1 MINEEKFHPKSQTL
15 FFEPDDKLK
24 PTTLSYSSMP
34 ASKSPRKP
42 VRERILETA
51 CELFYREG
59 IQNVGIDRIIAESGV
74 AKMSL
79 YNHFKSKD
87 ALIEAFLRQRDQQ
100 WRDWFVVRVE
110 ARSSKPKQQLLILF
124 DVLQEWFESPDFRG
138 CAFINATVEL
148 ANPHHPGCQAALD
161 HQLSV
166 YQYIFDLVKA
176 EGLEP
181 AEPVARQLLLLV
193 QGAIVI
199 AMMQDRPQA
208 AAEAKCA
215 AILLLKSA
223 VS

>member
-1 MINEEKFHPKSQTL
+1 
-15 FFEPDDKLK
+15 
-24 PTTLSYSSMP
+24 MP
-34 ASKSPRKP
+34 AAKSPRKS

-100 WRDWFVVRVE
+100 WRDWFVARVE
-110 ARSSKPKQQLLILF
+110 ERSSDPQQRLLLLF
-124 DVLQEWFESPDFRG
+124 DVLQEWFESPNFRG

-148 ANPHHPGCQAALD
+148 ADPEHPGCQAALD
-161 HQLSV
+161 HQLAV
-166 YQYIFDLVKA
+166 YQYIYGLVKA
-176 EGLEP
+176 AGLTSTEL
-181 AEPVARQLLLLV
+181 VAQQVLLLV

-199 AMMQDRPQA
+199 AMMQHRPLA
-208 AAEAKCA
+208 AVEAKGA
-215 AILLLKSA
+215 AMILLSSQTA
-223 VS
+223 NPSIAEH

>member
-1 MINEEKFHPKSQTL
+1 MSV
-15 FFEPDDKLK
+15 
-24 PTTLSYSSMP
+24 
-34 ASKSPRKP
+34 SKTPRKP
-42 VRERILETA
+42 VRERILDTA

-100 WRDWFVVRVE
+100 WRDWFVTRVE
-110 ARSSKPKQQLLILF
+110 EHSADPKQRLLSLF
-124 DVLQEWFESPDFRG
+124 DVLQEWFESPNFRG

-161 HQLSV
+161 HQLAV

-208 AAEAKCA
+208 AAEAKSA
-215 AILLLKSA
+215 ATLLLNSDG
-223 VS
+223 S

>member
-1 MINEEKFHPKSQTL
+1 MSV
-15 FFEPDDKLK
+15 
-24 PTTLSYSSMP
+24 
-34 ASKSPRKP
+34 SKTPRKP

-100 WRDWFVVRVE
+100 WREWFVTHVE
-110 ARSSKPKQQLLILF
+110 ERSADPKQRLLVLF
-124 DVLQEWFESPDFRG
+124 DVLQEWFESPNFRG

-161 HQLSV
+161 HQLAV

-181 AEPVARQLLLLV
+181 AEPFARQLLLLV

-208 AAEAKCA
+208 AAEAKSA
-215 AILLLKSA
+215 ATLLLNSDG
-223 VS
+223 S